1 MREKFYESEIKYKFE
16 RLYMMDRD
24 VTKFMVLMQ
33 REEKHEIFWDPIV
46 VYDFSPS

>member
-1 MREKFYESEIKYKFE
+1 MREKIYENEIKDKLE